1 MAILHAEIMELAL
14 HFRRATIAD
23 AAALA
28 DIARQTFVD
37 TYGPYTDPEDVRLH
51 CEKSFSVEQQSKEI
65 ADPNYHVLLCFQGE
79 ELIAFTQV
87 VKRDPP
93 ACVTQDKTI
102 CLYRYYVKKE
112 WHGKGIATPL
122 LEQIEQ
128 LAREAGADYLWLSM
142 WAPNQRAKA
151 YYLKVGFEEVG
162 FMEYHFGTKVEQDL
176 VLLKRL

>member
-1 MAILHAEIMELAL
+1 MTVPLT
-14 HFRRATIAD
+14 FRPAQASD

-28 DIARQTFVD
+28 DLARQTFID

-51 CEKSFSVEQQSKEI
+51 CDKSFGVAQQLSEI
-65 ADPNYHVLLCFQGE
+65 EDPNYIVILVYHQD
-79 ELIAFTQV
+79 ELIAFTEV
-87 VKRDPP
+87 VKRP
-93 ACVTQDKTI
+93 APDCVKVDKTI
-102 CLYRYYVKKE
+102 CLYRYYVKQE

-122 LEQIEQ
+122 LHEIEKA
-128 LAREAGADYLWLSM
+128 ARNSGAEYLWLSM

-162 FMEYHFGTKVEQDL
+162 LMEYHFGTKVEQDL